1 MGRRTRSQEWAKK
14 KISDK
19 VTELGGTF
27 DENGFANWSFKAGT
41 NPIVVIELIE
51 YTKKIRAI
59 SEELDK
65 RAKGKHRK
73 VWQAELDLLLMHEI
87 MGV

>member
-1 MGRRTRSQEWAKK
+1 M
-14 KISDK
+14 
-19 VTELGGTF
+19 
-27 DENGFANWSFKAGT
+27 
-41 NPIVVIELIE
+41 IELIE

-73 VWQAELDLLLMHEI
+73 VWQAELDLLIMQDM

>member
-1 MGRRTRSQEWAKK
+1 MGRRTRSQEWAQKR
-14 KISDK
+14 IREK
-19 VTELGGTF
+19 VVELGGTF

-73 VWQAELDLLLMHEI
+73 VWQDELDLLIMQDM